1 MKIKEKD
8 LMFEKLIEIIQDVC
22 DVEDEITM
30 ESRFVEDFGLS
41 SLDMFRLITEVE
53 ESFDVSINT
62 RKLQKIR
69 IVADLLKELDQ

>member
-1 MKIKEKD
+1 M
-8 LMFEKLIEIIQDVC
+8 LEKLIEIIRDVC
-22 DVEDEITM
+22 EIEDEITP

-62 RKLQKIR
+62 RRLQKIL
-69 IVADLLKELDQ
+69 VVSDLVKELDK

>member
-1 MKIKEKD
+1 M
-8 LMFEKLIEIIQDVC
+8 LEKLIEIMRDVC
-22 DVEDEITM
+22 EIEDEITP

-62 RKLQKIR
+62 RKLQKIL
-69 IVADLLKELDQ
+69 VVSDLMKELDK

>member
-1 MKIKEKD
+1 
-8 LMFEKLIEIIQDVC
+8 MFEKLMELIRDVC
-22 DVEDEITM
+22 EVEDEITP

-41 SLDMFRLITEVE
+41 SLDMFRLISEVE

-69 IVADLLKELDQ
+69 TVLDLVKELDQ

>member
-1 MKIKEKD
+1 M
-8 LMFEKLIEIIQDVC
+8 LEKLMDLIRDVC
-22 DVEDEITM
+22 EIEDEITP

-41 SLDMFRLITEVE
+41 SLDMFRLISEVE

-69 IVADLLKELDQ
+69 TVADLASELDK

>member
-1 MKIKEKD
+1 M
-8 LMFEKLIEIIQDVC
+8 LEKLIEIIRDVC
-22 DVEDEITM
+22 EVEDEITP

-41 SLDMFRLITEVE
+41 SLDMFRLISEVE

-69 IVADLLKELDQ
+69 VVSDLMNELDK